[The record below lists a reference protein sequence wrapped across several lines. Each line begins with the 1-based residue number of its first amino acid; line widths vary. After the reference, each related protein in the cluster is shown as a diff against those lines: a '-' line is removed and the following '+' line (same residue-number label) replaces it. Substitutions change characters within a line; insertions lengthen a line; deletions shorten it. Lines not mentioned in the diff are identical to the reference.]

1 MRMQDEVAVVTGGGS
16 GIGEATARLF
26 AEEGARVLV
35 VDRDEAAAAAVSN
48 GINADGGVAL
58 PYRAELSVES
68 EALSIASAV
77 FERFGRATALVN
89 NAGVRVF
96 GPITQATEASWDE
109 VIGTNLKGVAFCA
122 KGLIPV
128 MARSG
133 GGSIVNVSSANAIV
147 GRASMP
153 QYDATKAAVL
163 ALTRAMA
170 VAHAGDGIRVNAV
183 CPGPTI
189 TGYHLRRAAERGIP
203 EAEYRAQ
210 AATSNVGILKRH
222 AEPREIAYAILFLA
236 SRESSYITGETL
248 MVDGG
253 LSVV

>member
-1 MRMQDEVAVVTGGGS
+1 MRDEVAVVTGGGS

-35 VDRDEAAAAAVSN
+35 VDRDEAAAVAVSDA
-48 GINADGGVAL
+48 INAKGGVAM
-58 PYRAELSVES
+58 PYRVDVSVEK
-68 EALSIASAV
+68 EALSIASV
-77 FERFGRATALVN
+77 VVERFGKATVLVN
-89 NAGVRVF
+89 NAGVRVY
-96 GPITQATEASWDE
+96 GLITEVTEASWDE
-109 VIGTNLKGVAFCA
+109 ILGTNLKGVAFCS

-128 MARSG
+128 MVRSG
-133 GGSIVNVSSANAIV
+133 GGSIVNVSSANALV

-170 VAHAGDGIRVNAV
+170 VAHAKDGIRVNAV

-210 AATSNVGILKRH
+210 AASANVGILKRH

-236 SRESSYITGETL
+236 SREASYITGETL

>member
-1 MRMQDEVAVVTGGGS
+1 MRLRDEVAVVTGGGS
-16 GIGEATARLF
+16 GIGEATVRLF

-35 VDRDEAAAAAVSN
+35 VDRDEVAARAVSDAV
-48 GINADGGVAL
+48 NAEGGVAI
-58 PYRAELSVES
+58 PYCADVSVEK
-68 EALSIASAV
+68 EALSIASV
-77 FERFGRATALVN
+77 VVERFGKATVLVN
-89 NAGVRVF
+89 NAGVRVY
-96 GPITQATEASWDE
+96 GLVTEATEASWDE
-109 VIGTNLKGVAFCA
+109 ILGTNLKGVAFCS

-133 GGSIVNVSSANAIV
+133 GGSVVNVSSANALV

-170 VAHAGDGIRVNAV
+170 VAHAKEGIRVNAV

-189 TGYHLRRAAERGIP
+189 TGYHLRRAAERGIS

-210 AATSNVGILKRH
+210 AASANVGILKRH

-236 SRESSYITGETL
+236 SREASYITGETL